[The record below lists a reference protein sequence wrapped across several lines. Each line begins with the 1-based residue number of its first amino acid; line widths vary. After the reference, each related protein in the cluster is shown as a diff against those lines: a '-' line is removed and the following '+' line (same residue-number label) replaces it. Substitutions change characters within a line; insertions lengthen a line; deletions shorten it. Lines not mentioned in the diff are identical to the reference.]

1 MTTPKFLH
9 HCFAIVC
16 VSCATPMSAS
26 GFSAEMISQN
36 APRQQRLSLIPSNK
50 SVHATKL
57 FERKESRI
65 NHTTSYETRLNCDNN
80 GMNNATGAG
89 NLTISHRFRTKCR
102 HLYYKGASSFL
113 QWTTIIAWL
122 FTLFTISKQIEQFN
136 SLQWV
141 ASAVSLGMRI
151 CYPLQ
156 VVTFFATPLL
166 CIFSEGLLRALALL
180 FLLALNIIL
189 ATASIAA
196 IILGTLVKKVICNS
210 LPFDEWPLMALLFL
224 SLIASWI
231 NGRILDQPIYW
242 RNVETEPAS
251 QEELKAI
258 RDLVKRRTRYNMKVL
273 DAYKVHS
280 PSQEKHFQNYQK
292 LLHSKN
298 HPSEPTQLFHGTSFY
313 SARNIVANG
322 FKIGC
327 GGMYGGGIYFAKTP
341 RKSMNFC
348 SARSG
353 NKRVMLLCDVLM
365 GNSRI
370 IKTAKNDLDPKKDL
384 SMKKYRLAHWGPVFY
399 LESTMRSYDSV
410 SAIPSVLF
418 PFLSVQTPEFV
429 VYKRDQIIPRYVLVV
444 EPPR

>member
-1 MTTPKFLH
+1 MGCFSSVSWYAYFL
-9 HCFAIVC
+9 
-16 VSCATPMSAS
+16 SSS
-26 GFSAEMISQN
+26 G
-36 APRQQRLSLIPSNK
+36 
-50 SVHATKL
+50 
-57 FERKESRI
+57 
-65 NHTTSYETRLNCDNN
+65 CD
-80 GMNNATGAG
+80 
-89 NLTISHRFRTKCR
+89 IFR
-102 HLYYKGASSFL
+102 H
-113 QWTTIIAWL
+113 
-122 FTLFTISKQIEQFN
+122 
-136 SLQWV
+136 
-141 ASAVSLGMRI
+141 
-151 CYPLQ
+151 
-156 VVTFFATPLL
+156 TPL
-166 CIFSEGLLRALALL
+166 IHLLRR
-180 FLLALNIIL
+180 
-189 ATASIAA
+189 SAA
-196 IILGTLVKKVICNS
+196 PYVGFAFSYGPKYHCCHHINSSYHPRDACKKK
-210 LPFDEWPLMALLFL
+210 WHLMALLFL
-224 SLIASWI
+224 PLITSWI

-258 RDLVKRRTRYNMKVL
+258 RDLVKSRTKYNMKVL

-322 FKIGC
+322 FKIGH
-327 GGMYGGGIYFAKTP
+327 GGMFGGGIYFAKTP

-348 SARSG
+348 TARSG
-353 NKRVMLLCDVLM
+353 KRVMLLCDVLM

-410 SAIPSVLF
+410 SAVPSVLF

-429 VYKRDQIIPRYVLVV
+429 VYKKEQIIPRYVLVV